1 MHLITKGTANKCPWQ
16 PNNYFLSAERTCYK
30 INTGTS
36 GCRLSRP
43 ASSPPPRHTPSQICW
58 GQGKPGDPVFKTKQK
73 HYSAFFFQKILLGEN
88 YKTFTVQCLQSQ
100 FVVNWFP
107 KIYYNSSWLISLHSK
122 TYFCQSSPECTRGAP
137 TVPTH
142 KLSGWSFICHP
153 AKPGDFP
160 ASLQWKI
167 IVQVLDC
174 H

>member
-1 MHLITKGTANKCPWQ
+1 MQALP
-16 PNNYFLSAERTCYK
+16 
-30 INTGTS
+30 
-36 GCRLSRP
+36 RP
-43 ASSPPPRHTPSQICW
+43 ASSPPPRHTPSQTCW
-58 GQGKPGDPVFKTKQK
+58 GQGKPGDPVFKAKQK
-73 HYSAFFFQKILLGEN
+73 HYSGAFFQKILLGEN

-122 TYFCQSSPECTRGAP
+122 TYFCQSSPACTRGAP

-142 KLSGWSFICHP
+142 KLSGCSFIRHP

-174 H
+174 HWARYIRVPPTIQREDLASSHHSYGKKKKKKKW